1 MALDR
6 MVQQFVKPLRRS
18 QLKRHSLVRIRKIR
32 EELIHLAVRQTQAV
46 QGPT

>member
-18 QLKRHSLVRIRKIR
+18 QHKRHSLVRIRKIR